1 MAAIM
6 GPPTLEDLAF
16 WMEMQRDAKR
26 FTYKHWHRRFS
37 QRDNETDEYMML
49 RRVYES
55 LRPTP
60 RRFVNMP
67 DIYDLLRNS

>member
-1 MAAIM
+1 
-6 GPPTLEDLAF
+6 
-16 WMEMQRDAKR
+16 
-26 FTYKHWHRRFS
+26 
-37 QRDNETDEYMML
+37 ML